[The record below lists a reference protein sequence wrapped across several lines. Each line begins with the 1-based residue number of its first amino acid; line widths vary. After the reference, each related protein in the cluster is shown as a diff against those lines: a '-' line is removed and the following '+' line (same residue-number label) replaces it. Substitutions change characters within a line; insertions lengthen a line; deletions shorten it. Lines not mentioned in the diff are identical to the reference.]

1 MRIKDLSLSNIQKH
15 LFDIRSDEDYR
26 AMQQKIIPN
35 VDPELIIGIRTPVIR
50 KYAKE
55 LRKSGGHIA
64 FIRKLPHHYF
74 EEYMLH
80 VMILNDEKDY
90 ETAIRETERLLPYVD
105 NWAVCDQ
112 FVPKVFNKHTDDLL
126 GYIRV
131 WLDSDLEYTIRYGMK
146 MLMSFYLDEKFRPE
160 YMEMVAASD
169 RTDLTY
175 VSLMTAWYFATALA
189 KQYDSA
195 VKVIEAKRLEKKTHN
210 KAIQKAVESFRITD
224 EQKEYLRTLKY

>member
-1 MRIKDLSLSNIQKH
+1 MALRDIQKH
-15 LFDIRSDEDYR
+15 LFEIRSDADYR
-26 AMQQKIIPN
+26 ALQQKIIPN

-50 KYAKE
+50 EYAKE
-55 LRKSGGHIA
+55 LRKSGGYA
-64 FIRKLPHHYF
+64 EFIEKLPHQYF
-74 EEYMLH
+74 EDYMLH

-90 ETAIRETERLLPYVD
+90 ETAIRETERLLPYIN

-112 FVPKVFNKHTDDLL
+112 FVPKVFKKHTDDLL
-126 GYIRV
+126 EHIRV

-146 MLMSFYLDEKFRPE
+146 MLMSFYLDEGFKPE
-160 YMEMVAASD
+160 YMDMVASSD

-189 KQYDSA
+189 KQYDAA

-224 EQKEYLRTLKY
+224 EQKKYLKTLKY

>member
-1 MRIKDLSLSNIQKH
+1 MALSDIQKH
-15 LFDIRSDEDYR
+15 LFEIMSDADYR
-26 AMQQKIIPN
+26 VLQQKIIPN

-50 KYAKE
+50 EYAKE
-55 LRKSGGHIA
+55 LRKSGGYA
-64 FIRKLPHHYF
+64 EFIEKLPHQYF

-90 ETAIRETERLLPYVD
+90 ETAIRETERLLPYIN

-112 FVPKVFNKHTDDLL
+112 FVPKVFKKHTDELL
-126 GYIRV
+126 EHIRV

-146 MLMSFYLDEKFRPE
+146 MLMSFYLDEGFKPE
-160 YMEMVAASD
+160 YMDMVASSD

-189 KQYDSA
+189 KQYDAA

-224 EQKEYLRTLKY
+224 EQKKYLKTLKY

>member
-1 MRIKDLSLSNIQKH
+1 MALSDIQKH
-15 LFDIRSDEDYR
+15 LFEIRSDADYR
-26 AMQQKIIPN
+26 VLQQKIIPN

-50 KYAKE
+50 DFAKQ
-55 LRKSGGHIA
+55 LRRSGDHVA

-90 ETAIRETERLLPYVD
+90 ETAIRETERLLPYIN

-112 FVPKVFNKHTDDLL
+112 FVPKVFKKHTDDLL
-126 GYIRV
+126 EHIRV

-146 MLMSFYLDEKFRPE
+146 MLMSFYLDEGFKPE
-160 YMEMVAASD
+160 YMDMVASSD

-189 KQYDSA
+189 KQYDAA
-195 VKVIEAKRLEKKTHN
+195 VKVIEAKRLEKKTQN

-224 EQKEYLRTLKY
+224 EQKKYLKTLKY

>member
-1 MRIKDLSLSNIQKH
+1 MNMALRDIQKH
-15 LFDIRSDEDYR
+15 LFEIRSDADYR
-26 AMQQKIIPN
+26 ALQQKIIPN

-50 KYAKE
+50 EYAKE
-55 LRKSGGHIA
+55 LRKSGGYA
-64 FIRKLPHHYF
+64 EFIEKLPHQYF
-74 EEYMLH
+74 EDYMLH

-90 ETAIRETERLLPYVD
+90 ETAIRETERLLPYIN

-112 FVPKVFNKHTDDLL
+112 FVPKVFKKHTDDLL
-126 GYIRV
+126 EHIRV

-146 MLMSFYLDEKFRPE
+146 MLMSFYLDEGFKPE
-160 YMEMVAASD
+160 YMDMVASSD

-189 KQYDSA
+189 KQYDAA

-224 EQKEYLRTLKY
+224 EQKKYLKTLKY

>member
-1 MRIKDLSLSNIQKH
+1 MNMALSDIQKH
-15 LFDIRSDEDYR
+15 LFEIRSDADYR
-26 AMQQKIIPN
+26 VLQQKIIPN

-50 KYAKE
+50 EYAKE
-55 LRKSGGHIA
+55 LRKSGGYA
-64 FIRKLPHHYF
+64 EFIEKLPHQYF

-90 ETAIRETERLLPYVD
+90 ETAIRETERLLPYIN

-112 FVPKVFNKHTDDLL
+112 FVPKVFKKHTDDLL
-126 GYIRV
+126 EHIRV

-146 MLMSFYLDEKFRPE
+146 MLMSFYLDEGFKPE
-160 YMEMVAASD
+160 YMDLVASSD

-189 KQYDSA
+189 KQYDAA

-224 EQKEYLRTLKY
+224 EQKKYLKTLKY

>member
-1 MRIKDLSLSNIQKH
+1 MALSNIQKH
-15 LFDIRSDEDYR
+15 LFEIRSDADYR
-26 AMQQKIIPN
+26 ALQQKIIPN

-50 KYAKE
+50 EYAKE
-55 LRKSGGHIA
+55 LRKSGEYAA
-64 FIRKLPHHYF
+64 FIKKLPHQYF

-90 ETAIRETERLLPYVD
+90 ETAIRETERLIPYID

-112 FVPKVFNKHTDDLL
+112 FVPRVFKKHTDDLL
-126 GYIRV
+126 EHIRV

-146 MLMSFYLDEKFRPE
+146 MLMSFYLDDKFKPE
-160 YMEMVAASD
+160 YMEMVASSD

-189 KQYDSA
+189 KQYDAA

-224 EQKEYLRTLKY
+224 EQKKYLKTLKY

>member
-1 MRIKDLSLSNIQKH
+1 MNMALSDIQKH
-15 LFDIRSDEDYR
+15 LFEIRSDADYR
-26 AMQQKIIPN
+26 VLQQKIIPN

-50 KYAKE
+50 EYAKE
-55 LRKSGGHIA
+55 LRKSGGYA
-64 FIRKLPHHYF
+64 EFIEKLPHQYF

-90 ETAIRETERLLPYVD
+90 ETAIRETERLLPYIN

-112 FVPKVFNKHTDDLL
+112 FVPKVFKKHTDDLL
-126 GYIRV
+126 EHIRV

-146 MLMSFYLDEKFRPE
+146 MLMSFYLDEGFKPE
-160 YMEMVAASD
+160 YMDMVASSD

-189 KQYDSA
+189 KQYDAA

-224 EQKEYLRTLKY
+224 EQKKYLKTLKY

>member
-1 MRIKDLSLSNIQKH
+1 MALSDIQKH
-15 LFDIRSDEDYR
+15 LFEIRSDADYR
-26 AMQQKIIPN
+26 ALQQKIIPN

-50 KYAKE
+50 EYAKE
-55 LRKSGGHIA
+55 LRKSGGYA
-64 FIRKLPHHYF
+64 EFIEKFPHQYF

-90 ETAIRETERLLPYVD
+90 ETAIRETERLLPYIN

-112 FVPKVFNKHTDDLL
+112 FVPKVFKKHTEDLL
-126 GYIRV
+126 EHIRV

-146 MLMSFYLDEKFRPE
+146 MLMSFYLDEGFKPE
-160 YMEMVAASD
+160 YMDMVASSD

-189 KQYDSA
+189 KQYDAA

-224 EQKEYLRTLKY
+224 EQKKYLKTLKY

>member
-1 MRIKDLSLSNIQKH
+1 MALSDIQKH
-15 LFDIRSDEDYR
+15 LFEIRSDADYR
-26 AMQQKIIPN
+26 VLQQKIIPN

-50 KYAKE
+50 EFAKE
-55 LRKSGGHIA
+55 LRKSGGYA
-64 FIRKLPHHYF
+64 EFIEKLPHQYF

-90 ETAIRETERLLPYVD
+90 ETAIRETERLLPYIN

-112 FVPKVFNKHTDDLL
+112 FVPKVFKKHTDDLL
-126 GYIRV
+126 EHIRV

-146 MLMSFYLDEKFRPE
+146 MLMSFYLDEGFKPE
-160 YMEMVAASD
+160 YMDMVASSD

-189 KQYDSA
+189 KQYDAA

-224 EQKEYLRTLKY
+224 EQKKYLKTLKY

>member
-1 MRIKDLSLSNIQKH
+1 MALSDIQKH
-15 LFDIRSDEDYR
+15 LFEIRSDADYR
-26 AMQQKIIPN
+26 ALQQKIIPN

-50 KYAKE
+50 EYAKE
-55 LRKSGGHIA
+55 LRKSGGYA
-64 FIRKLPHHYF
+64 EFIEKLPHQYF

-90 ETAIRETERLLPYVD
+90 ETAIRETERLLPYIN

-112 FVPKVFNKHTDDLL
+112 FVPKVFKKHTDDLL
-126 GYIRV
+126 EHIRV

-146 MLMSFYLDEKFRPE
+146 MLMSFYLDEGFKPE
-160 YMEMVAASD
+160 YMDMVASSD

-189 KQYDSA
+189 KQYDAA

-224 EQKEYLRTLKY
+224 EQKKYLKTLKY